1 MVKKLIGKKMG
12 MTRYF
17 LEEGRSVAVTLVKTG
32 PCVVVQ
38 KKTAEKDG
46 YEAIQVGFEVQKK
59 EHRVSKPLRGHF
71 TKAGAQKFYRHLREI
86 RVEKADEF
94 EIGQE
99 IKADIF
105 KIGETVSVSGK
116 TKGRGFAGVFKRY
129 GFSGGKDTH
138 GCRSHRVPGSI
149 GSNTDPGRVFKGKKM
164 PGRMGFEQRTIKN
177 LVVLDIRPEMDVIA
191 LKGAVPGKPERHSG
205 NHHHLTK
212 RCRRRGGR
220 DLVDFP

>member
-1 MVKKLIGKKMG
+1 MVKKLLGKKVG

-17 LEEGRSVAVTLVKTG
+17 LDEGRSVAVTLVKTG

-38 KKTAEKDG
+38 KKTKEKDG
-46 YEAIQVGFEVQKK
+46 YEAIQVGFDVQTK
-59 EHRVSKPLRGHF
+59 EHRVSKPLRGHLA
-71 TKAGAQKFYRHLREI
+71 KAGSQWFRHLREI

-99 IKADIF
+99 IKTDIF
-105 KIGETVSVSGK
+105 KIGDTVAVSGK
-116 TKGRGFAGVFKRY
+116 TKGRGFAGVFKRH

-164 PGRMGFEQRTIKN
+164 PGRLGFEQRTIKN

-191 LKGAVPGKPERHSG
+191 LKGAVPGMRNGLLEI
-205 NHHHLTK
+205 TII
-212 RCRRRGGR
+212 
-220 DLVDFP
+220 

>member
-1 MVKKLIGKKMG
+1 MVRKLIGKKLG

-17 LEEGRSVAVTLVKTG
+17 LEEGRSVPVTLVKMG

-46 YEAIQVGFEVQKK
+46 YEAIQVGFEVQAK
-59 EHRVSKPLRGHF
+59 EHRVSRPLRGHF
-71 TKAGAQKFYRHLREI
+71 KKAGDKLYRHTRELR
-86 RVEKADEF
+86 VDKADEY
-94 EIGQE
+94 EVGQE

-105 KIGETVSVSGK
+105 SIGETVSVSGR
-116 TKGRGFAGVFKRY
+116 TKGRGFEGVVKRW

-164 PGRMGFEQRTIKN
+164 PGRMGFQRRTIKN
-177 LVVLDIRPEMDVIA
+177 LLILDVRPDMDVIA
-191 LKGAVPGKPERHSG
+191 VKGAIPGSRNSILEISKI
-205 NHHHLTK
+205 
-212 RCRRRGGR
+212 
-220 DLVDFP
+220 